1 MSNENWGSTLESM
14 VAAESARIRTMK
26 EEQEEKSIAAVAQTK
41 EVWKVISNVLTQLHN
56 TYPHNVSEMVFRLG
70 HHPHFQL
77 GKLWF
82 EFAKTNNGLLFK
94 MSDAYGNGNR
104 YKLTT
109 LLNRSRVRLPITVEH
124 IEDLIPV
131 ILKIAVTE
139 IAAQ

>member
-1 MSNENWGSTLESM
+1 MNNENWGSTLESM
-14 VAAESARIRTMK
+14 VAAESARIRTVK
-26 EEQEEKSIAAVAQTK
+26 EVQEAKSIAAVAQTK
-41 EVWKVISNVLTQLHN
+41 EVWKVITNVLTQLHN
-56 TYPHNVSEMVFRLG
+56 TYPYKVSEMVFRLG
-70 HHPHFQL
+70 HHPYFKL
-77 GKLWF
+77 GILRF
-82 EFAKTNNGLLFK
+82 EFARTNNGLLFK

-109 LLNRSRVRLPITVEH
+109 LLNPERVRLPITVEH